1 MGTVRQDLGTKTGSH
16 RSTTCPSR
24 HIALLQTNVRMYKL
38 QIAQGMQ
45 TKQMQGQTNQE
56 SHKQGPGKK
65 LIEMEGPRNWEAHI
79 VVGRGSVPRQIV
91 GTIADVQCSRGTGI
105 QVDGTRVGY
114 TEARL
119 SGTVEH
125 LQDLTGT
132 QTAPPSQRRSE
143 QPRWLGCLTTRAIE
157 RKTVFIGGFETQ
169 LAGTLLRIKICGTLS
184 SRLVEACVQAD
195 TRGGGPEPTPTS
207 FYGGDKMD
215 V

>member
-16 RSTTCPSR
+16 RLTTCPSR

-56 SHKQGPGKK
+56 SHKQGPGKSSSNW
-65 LIEMEGPRNWEAHI
+65 GPRNWEARI
-79 VVGRGSVPRQIV
+79 SVGRGSVPRQIV
-91 GTIADVQCSRGTGI
+91 GTIADVQCIRGTGI

-143 QPRWLGCLTTRAIE
+143 QSRWLGCLTTRAIKKDGLY
-157 RKTVFIGGFETQ
+157 RRV
-169 LAGTLLRIKICGTLS
+169 
-184 SRLVEACVQAD
+184 
-195 TRGGGPEPTPTS
+195 
-207 FYGGDKMD
+207 
-215 V
+215 